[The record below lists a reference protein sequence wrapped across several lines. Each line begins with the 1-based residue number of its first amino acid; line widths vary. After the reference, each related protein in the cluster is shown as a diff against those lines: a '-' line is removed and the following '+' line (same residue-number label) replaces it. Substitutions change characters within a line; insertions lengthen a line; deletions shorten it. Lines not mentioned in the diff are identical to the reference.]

1 MAPQNLSQVFIANV
15 ASNPATFGTVAAAA
29 NATAIGVYSVAGPN
43 AGNVISTALTA
54 ENTIQIFQTMPS
66 GTATIASP
74 LIDVKDIKRI
84 NYNRRVVPVRHAVP
98 VTCGNI
104 TAGSGDSVMVR
115 IALRTTPT
123 LYGNYYQDGASLDLS
138 GGGNEFPLL
147 GNFSAGRMI
156 FNVELTATTAAANAT
171 ALTNFINDNPTL
183 RKIFTVSGTPTVT
196 ITARHAGVVF
206 DVSIG
211 PLDGIDADLTG
222 PTGFSVGT
230 STGFVAGA
238 GNYYQALSDE
248 KSMRA
253 KYGNFNRMYFPTT
266 FPTFAQSG
274 TTYDVLEIAYEHDH
288 PSSTGIARAG
298 ELNTIKIY
306 VVETALG
313 STTLD
318 TTFGIGASWG
328 VSDLDL
334 MF

>member
-1 MAPQNLSQVFIANV
+1 MAPSNLSQVFIANV
-15 ASNPATFGTVAAAA
+15 ATNPAAFDTKTAA
-29 NATAIGVYSVAGPN
+29 NATAIGVYSVSGPN
-43 AGNVISTALTA
+43 AGTVLSTALTA
-54 ENTIQIFQTMPS
+54 ETTIQFFQTMPS

-84 NYNRRVVPVRHAVP
+84 NYNRQVDFVRHAVP
-98 VTCGNI
+98 VTCSTIAN
-104 TAGSGDSVMVR
+104 AGDSVMVR
-115 IALRTTPT
+115 IALRTAPT
-123 LYGNYYQDGASLDLS
+123 AYANYYQDGGALDLS
-138 GGGNEFPLL
+138 GGGNDFPLL

-156 FNVELTATTAAANAT
+156 FNVELNSATAAGNAT
-171 ALTNFINDNPTL
+171 QLTDFINNHPSL
-183 RKIFTVSGTPTVT
+183 KKVFTVSGTPTVT

-206 DVSIG
+206 DVTVQA
-211 PLDGIDADLTG
+211 LDGADTDLVG
-222 PTGFSVGT
+222 PTGFSVGST
-230 STGFVAGA
+230 TGFLGGV

-253 KYGNFNRMYFPTT
+253 KYGNFNRMYFPAT

-274 TTYDVLEIAYEHDH
+274 TTYDVLEIAYEHSH

-306 VVETALG
+306 VVETAAG

-328 VSDLDL
+328 VSDLEL
-334 MF
+334 MY

>member
-15 ASNPATFGTVAAAA
+15 ATAPAAFDTKTAA
-29 NATAIGVYSVAGPN
+29 NATAIGVYSVSGPN
-43 AGNVISTALTA
+43 AGSVISTALTA

-74 LIDVKDIKRI
+74 LIDVKSIKRI
-84 NYNRRVVPVRHAVP
+84 NYNRQVDPTRHAVP
-98 VTCGNI
+98 VTCADIAN
-104 TAGSGDSVMVR
+104 AGDSVMVR
-115 IALRTTPT
+115 IALRTAPT
-123 LYGNYYQDGASLDLS
+123 AYANYYQDGGALDLS
-138 GGGNEFPLL
+138 GAGNDFPLL

-156 FNVELTATTAAANAT
+156 FNVELTAATAAANAT
-171 ALTNFINDNPTL
+171 ALTNFINNHPSL
-183 RKIFTVSGTPTVT
+183 KKVFSVSGTPTVT

-206 DVSIG
+206 DVTVQA
-211 PLDGIDADLTG
+211 LDGADSDLVG
-222 PTGFSVGT
+222 PSGFSVGST
-230 STGFVAGA
+230 TGFVAGV

-298 ELNTIKIY
+298 ELNVVKIY
-306 VVETALG
+306 ILETAA
-313 STTLD
+313 TNTPYE
-318 TTFGIGASWG
+318 TVFGITTWG
-328 VSDLDL
+328 TGDSEIY
-334 MF
+334 F

>member
-15 ASNPATFGTVAAAA
+15 ATNPAAFDTKTAA
-29 NATAIGVYSVAGPN
+29 NASAIGVYSVSGPN
-43 AGNVISTALTA
+43 AGTVLATALTA
-54 ENTIQIFQTMPS
+54 ETTIQFFQTMPS

-84 NYNRRVVPVRHAVP
+84 NYNRQVNPIAHAVP
-98 VTCGNI
+98 VTCASIAN
-104 TAGSGDSVMVR
+104 AGDSVMVR
-115 IALRTTPT
+115 IALRTAPT
-123 LYGNYYQDGASLDLS
+123 AYANYYQDGTALDITTP
-138 GGGNEFPLL
+138 NAYEFPLL

-156 FNVELTATTAAANAT
+156 FNVELNAATAAGNAT
-171 ALTNFINDNPTL
+171 QLTNFINDNPTL
-183 RKIFTVSGTPTVT
+183 KKIFTVSGTPTVT

-206 DVSIG
+206 DVTVQA
-211 PLDGIDADLTG
+211 LDGADTDLVG
-222 PTGFSVGT
+222 PSGFSVGST
-230 STGFVAGA
+230 TGFLGGV

-253 KYGNFNRMYFPTT
+253 KYGNFNRMYFPAT

-274 TTYDVLEIAYEHDH
+274 VTYDVLEISYEHGH

-328 VSDLDL
+328 VSDLEL
-334 MF
+334 MY

>member
-1 MAPQNLSQVFIANV
+1 MAPSNLNQVFIANV
-15 ASNPATFGTVAAAA
+15 ATNPAAFNTSTAA
-29 NATAIGVYSVAGPN
+29 NASAIGVYSVAGPN
-43 AGNVISTALTA
+43 AGSVISTALTA
-54 ENTIQIFQTMPS
+54 ETTIQFFQTMPS

-84 NYNRRVVPVRHAVP
+84 NYNRQVDFVRHAVP
-98 VTCGNI
+98 VTCANI
-104 TAGSGDSVMVR
+104 ANTGDSVMVR
-115 IALRTTPT
+115 IALRTAPT
-123 LYGNYYQDGASLDLS
+123 AYANYYQDGEALDLS
-138 GGGNEFPLL
+138 GAGYDFPLL

-156 FNVELTATTAAANAT
+156 FNVELTASTAAANAT
-171 ALTNFINDNPTL
+171 QLTDFINNHPSL
-183 RKIFTVSGTPTVT
+183 KKVFTVSGTPTVT

-206 DVSIG
+206 DVTVQA
-211 PLDGIDADLTG
+211 LDGADADLVG

-230 STGFVAGA
+230 TTGFVGGA

-253 KYGNFNRMYFPTT
+253 RYGNFNRMYFPAT

-274 TTYDVLEIAYEHDH
+274 NTYDVLEIAYEHGH

-328 VSDLDL
+328 VSDLEL
-334 MF
+334 TY

>member
-1 MAPQNLSQVFIANV
+1 MAPSNLNQVFIANV
-15 ASNPATFGTVAAAA
+15 ATNPAAFNTSTAA
-29 NATAIGVYSVAGPN
+29 NASAIGVYSVAGPN
-43 AGNVISTALTA
+43 AGSVISTALTA
-54 ENTIQIFQTMPS
+54 ETTIQFFQTMPS

-84 NYNRRVVPVRHAVP
+84 NYNRQVDFVRHAVP
-98 VTCGNI
+98 VTCANI
-104 TAGSGDSVMVR
+104 ANTGDSVMVR
-115 IALRTTPT
+115 IALRTAPT
-123 LYGNYYQDGASLDLS
+123 AYANYYQDGGALDLS
-138 GGGNEFPLL
+138 GAGNDFPLL

-156 FNVELTATTAAANAT
+156 FNVELTASTAAANAT
-171 ALTNFINDNPTL
+171 QLTDFINNHPSL
-183 RKIFTVSGTPTVT
+183 KKVFTVSGTPTVT

-206 DVSIG
+206 DVTVQA
-211 PLDGIDADLTG
+211 LDGADADLVG
-222 PTGFSVGT
+222 PTGFSVGAT
-230 STGFVAGA
+230 TGFAGGA

-253 KYGNFNRMYFPTT
+253 RYGNFNRMYFPAT

-274 TTYDVLEIAYEHDH
+274 NTYDVLEIAYEHGH

-328 VSDLDL
+328 VSDLEL
-334 MF
+334 TY

>member
-15 ASNPATFGTVAAAA
+15 ASNPATFGTAAAAA

-54 ENTIQIFQTMPS
+54 ENTIQIFQTMPN

-74 LIDVKDIKRI
+74 LIDVKSIKRI
-84 NYNRRVVPVRHAVP
+84 NYNRQVDPTRHAVP
-98 VTCGNI
+98 VTCADIANP
-104 TAGSGDSVMVR
+104 GDSVMVR
-115 IALRTTPT
+115 IAIRTAPT
-123 LYGNYYQDGASLDLS
+123 AYANYYQDGASLDLS
-138 GGGNEFPLL
+138 PGGGNEFPLL

-156 FNVELTATTAAANAT
+156 FNVELTAATAAANAT
-171 ALTNFINDNPTL
+171 ALTNFINNNPTL
-183 RKIFTVSGTPTVT
+183 KKIFTVSGTPTVT

-206 DVSIG
+206 DVSLG
-211 PLDGIDADLTG
+211 SLDGVDGDLVG
-222 PTGFSVGT
+222 PSGFSVGN
-230 STGFVAGA
+230 STGFVAGV

-266 FPTFAQSG
+266 FPTFAQS
-274 TTYDVLEIAYEHDH
+274 TFTYDVLEIAYEHGH

-298 ELNTIKIY
+298 ELNVVKIY
-306 VVETALG
+306 VVETVAG

-318 TTFGIGASWG
+318 TTFGITTWG
-328 VSDLDL
+328 TGDSEIY
-334 MF
+334 F